1 VAIVDGFRRRF
12 SRSEGAGSSAPAA
25 AATSQFDL
33 EVAAAVAAARDNGRS
48 EEARRLLSWL
58 RHPTTVE
65 RVAEAFYEGRT
76 GKLWRMAEEIDRIAY
91 IANARAVMEM
101 LIQEQRS

>member
-1 VAIVDGFRRRF
+1 VSIVDGFRRRF
-12 SRSEGAGSSAPAA
+12 SRNERAGPSAPAA
-25 AATSQFDL
+25 TPSQFDL

-58 RHPTTVE
+58 RHPTTVD

-101 LIQEQRS
+101 LIQEQRT

>member
-1 VAIVDGFRRRF
+1 MSIVDGFRRRF
-12 SRSEGAGSSAPAA
+12 SRSERAGSSAPTAA
-25 AATSQFDL
+25 PSQFDL

-76 GKLWRMAEEIDRIAY
+76 GKLWRTAEEIDRIAY
-91 IANARAVMEM
+91 IANARAVMDM
-101 LIQEQRS
+101 LVQEQRS

>member
-1 VAIVDGFRRRF
+1 MDGFRRRF
-12 SRSEGAGSSAPAA
+12 SRSERAGSSVPAA
-25 AATSQFDL
+25 VPSQFDL

-58 RHPTTVE
+58 RHPSTVE

-76 GKLWRMAEEIDRIAY
+76 GKLWRTAEEIDRIAY
-91 IANARAVMEM
+91 IANARAVMDM
-101 LIQEQRS
+101 LIQEQR